1 MKAVLGRRPRPGSLQ
16 PAFFKEL
23 RDRTAPL
30 ITPLP
35 PLLLR
40 PFTALSPLATRH
52 LTPFNNRPHVER
64 AHFARCCVNMRPLPE
79 TSSPDKA
86 EAKLLC
92 STFSEGAVKAWQ
104 RYPRPTSLMAARHMA
119 AVRWLSSIEAHRRIQ
134 RVFRNRGSTPTCYA
148 DRPAHQ
154 ALNLGPRCLCL
165 CESWCRATSPSPLGN
180 SADRHFASPHGVL
193 RIHQLPRPA
202 LALRFRAFPPVRC
215 WCCRLALAFY
225 GWTAM
230 CL

>member
-1 MKAVLGRRPRPGSLQ
+1 METSPCEDRLFGGHGGNQKGLSGFNLDRFPHCLKAVLGRRPRPGSLQ
-16 PAFFKEL
+16 PALRKGL

-119 AVRWLSSIEAHRRIQ
+119 AVRWLSSFEAHRTKTVDIA
-134 RVFRNRGSTPTCYA
+134 G
-148 DRPAHQ
+148 
-154 ALNLGPRCLCL
+154 
-165 CESWCRATSPSPLGN
+165 
-180 SADRHFASPHGVL
+180 
-193 RIHQLPRPA
+193 
-202 LALRFRAFPPVRC
+202 
-215 WCCRLALAFY
+215 
-225 GWTAM
+225 
-230 CL
+230 